1 MAAKHVPTG
10 SAEQGLNFTV
20 KAPCIFKPS
29 ELKLSNLNK
38 FNNGNELE
46 RKGLW

>member
-1 MAAKHVPTG
+1 MAAKYVPKR
-10 SAEQGLNFTV
+10 SADKCLNFIV
-20 KAPCIFKPS
+20 KTLCITKAS

-46 RKGLW
+46 RRELW

>member
-1 MAAKHVPTG
+1 MAAKHVPKR
-10 SAEQGLNFTV
+10 SAEQGLSFIV
-20 KAPCIFKPS
+20 KTPCIFKPS

-46 RKGLW
+46 RKELW